1 MAKPIKAIRKN
12 MLTEEEKKKQS
23 LDELTADLT
32 DHDEALKKTLEL
44 VQELHDSGILEAV
57 HAMLKAKKDIAKIAV
72 DQATRKPVTNVINNL
87 MGAAGVLSE
96 MDPELTKKLLG
107 SVSSGMDEA
116 REYLKSPK
124 KVGIFGLLKILF
136 DPDIN
141 RVIGFG
147 ARFLKGMG
155 KKLKEQ

>member
-1 MAKPIKAIRKN
+1 MAKPINTIRKN
-12 MLTEEEKKKQS
+12 MVTEEEKKKQS
-23 LDELTADLT
+23 LDELAANLT

-72 DQATRKPVTNVINNL
+72 DQAARKPITNVINNL
-87 MGAAGVLSE
+87 MGAAGMLSD

-116 REYLKSPK
+116 KEYLKSPRK
-124 KVGIFGLLKILF
+124 IGIFGLLKVLF

-141 RVIGFG
+141 RAVGFG
-147 ARFLKGMG
+147 VRFLKGMG